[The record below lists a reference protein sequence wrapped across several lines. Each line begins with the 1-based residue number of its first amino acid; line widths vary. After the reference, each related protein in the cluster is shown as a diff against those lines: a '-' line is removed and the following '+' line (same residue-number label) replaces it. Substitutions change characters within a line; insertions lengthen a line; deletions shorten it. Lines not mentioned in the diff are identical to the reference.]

1 MNFTVTYINNE
12 LSVKNNVSQTP
23 YGIAIHMSYL
33 FFLVSGLF
41 SCFLGNNKLVC
52 FSNKKYTFFLKIFA

>member
-33 FFLVSGLF
+33 FFS
-41 SCFLGNNKLVC
+41 S
-52 FSNKKYTFFLKIFA
+52 